1 MDVVSR
7 RSDRAVF
14 TIRDDFDQARC
25 TDRYIDVDKKATG
38 DGDGGSVPTS
48 SAAPEFWGAPGGT
61 TAPAPAPALAALVAL
76 AALAAPAGPTISL
89 SAQGT
94 SSSVQIT
101 FLVFGE
107 CAETQPFLRR
117 RPTRP
122 HTPSGNVV
130 CPVDWTHPVLYSTL
144 LSWRGSIGGLTRHDR
159 GGEDN
164 NWARAPA

>member
-1 MDVVSR
+1 VDVVSR
-7 RSDRAVF
+7 RSDRAVVA
-14 TIRDDFDQARC
+14 IRDDFDQARC
-25 TDRYIDVDKKATG
+25 TDRYIDVDNKATE

-61 TAPAPAPALAALVAL
+61 TAPAPALAPALAPAPVPAL

-122 HTPSGNVV
+122 HTPSGNVE
-130 CPVDWTHPVLYSTL
+130 CPVDWTHPVLHSTL
-144 LSWRGSIGGLTRHDR
+144 LSWRGSIGGLT
-159 GGEDN
+159 
-164 NWARAPA
+164 

>member
-1 MDVVSR
+1 VDVVSR

-25 TDRYIDVDKKATG
+25 TDRYIDVDNKATG

-61 TAPAPAPALAALVAL
+61 TAPAPVPAL

-94 SSSVQIT
+94 SSSVHVT
-101 FLVFGE
+101 GS
-107 CAETQPFLRR
+107 
-117 RPTRP
+117 
-122 HTPSGNVV
+122 SGI
-130 CPVDWTHPVLYSTL
+130 L
-144 LSWRGSIGGLTRHDR
+144 LSRDPSLNSSLISII
-159 GGEDN
+159 
-164 NWARAPA
+164 